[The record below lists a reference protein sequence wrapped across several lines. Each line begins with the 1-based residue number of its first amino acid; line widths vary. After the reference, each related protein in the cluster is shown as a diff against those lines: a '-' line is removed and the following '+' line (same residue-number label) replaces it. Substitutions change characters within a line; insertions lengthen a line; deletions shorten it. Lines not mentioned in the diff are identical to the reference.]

1 MPTTLLDPASLTAI
15 ALFVVVSFAY
25 ANVGLGGGLL
35 YFPILYHL
43 FPDWSP
49 STIVALT
56 LLCSIATQVAS
67 ATTHHRAGLVHGRT
81 VALLALPLA
90 LGAAVG
96 ARVTIGAA
104 AEWMRL
110 GFAVVLIAVAARMA
124 WKTWKGG
131 VPPDASERGQT
142 ARLALLS
149 LAAAAT
155 GVLSGC
161 VGIGGGIVL
170 VPLLLALARL
180 ETRHAIGTASAALAV
195 TATVGFVTYLLSRQ
209 VHAPA
214 LLAFCLA
221 VAALAGGVGGARW
234 GLRHLKTPQV
244 RWLFISALV
253 LAAAS
258 VVLPK

>member
-1 MPTTLLDPASLTAI
+1 MEPASLAAI

-43 FPDWSP
+43 FPDWTP

-56 LLCSIATQVAS
+56 LLCSIATQIAS

-81 VALLALPLA
+81 VLLLAVPLA

-96 ARVTIGAA
+96 ARITIGAA
-104 AEWMRL
+104 TEWMRI
-110 GFAVVLIAVAARMA
+110 GFAIVLIGVAARMA
-124 WKTWKGG
+124 WKSWKKGG
-131 VPPDASERGQT
+131 PPAASAWGRGV
-142 ARLALLS
+142 RLSLLA

-161 VGIGGGIVL
+161 VGIGGGVVL

-180 ETRHAIGTASAALAV
+180 DMRPAIGTASAALAV
-195 TATVGFVTYLLSRQ
+195 TATVGFTTYLLSRQ
-209 VHAPA
+209 VHAPVG
-214 LLAFCLA
+214 LAACLA
-221 VAALAGGVGGARW
+221 LAALVGGAGGARW

-244 RWLFISALV
+244 RWMFISALV
-253 LAAAS
+253 LAAVS
-258 VVLPK
+258 VVVR